1 VPFTMIKRSMVA
13 TGAGLLAAAL
23 FAKRATRDQRAADA
37 WNQTR
42 LARGVVV
49 GRCRVMLR
57 APQKVGRRG
66 ARGRWQWEAQSSR
79 HPRRQRVQQPSR
91 HSG

>member
-23 FAKRATRDQRAADA
+23 FGARATRDQRAADA
-37 WNQTR
+37 WNQTK
-42 LARGVVV
+42 LACGVTV
-49 GRCRVMLR
+49 GGRRVMLH
-57 APQKVGRRG
+57 APHRVG
-66 ARGRWQWEAQSSR
+66 ARGSRGRWHWQTEDCRSR
-79 HPRRQRVQQPSR
+79 RLRNNLPFR